1 MTRGVGSRLAGPR
14 ATALTLVGVLVWVAA
29 AVDPSDAAAAD
40 LFPVDDIV
48 GDVIGG
54 GADFVAA
61 QVAGGAV
68 AALLGIIKFLVGDL
82 DESFG
87 RQVVHLLLGLPDY
100 THPEHRALNRYA
112 EYVQAIGWALLGLT
126 FVGSALRYWAAGYG
140 AGSAGDALR
149 AFQSAAGAAAG
160 LVALE
165 PVWHFATVGI
175 NRLTWALASGPGVGD
190 RADDLFV
197 GALTAGLSEG
207 TVTPFGGLV
216 VIVSLGCVVWLLVT
230 KVVLA
235 AVLAILYLAA
245 PLAIALSPLRED
257 LGWLTD
263 GAVRGTLAVLAWPV
277 IWALCFAVFALVG
290 LDAYTGQNP
299 GANGA
304 LGKVIQPLV
313 AVAALLAAIKLP
325 KAVLDRAL
333 GAPVSPTA
341 RGALQ
346 TVALVG
352 RLRPGSAR

>member
-1 MTRGVGSRLAGPR
+1 MRGETRGLVGPR
-14 ATALTLVGVLVWVAA
+14 ATALALVGALVWVGVVIA
-29 AVDPSDAAAAD
+29 PPDASAAD

-48 GDVIGG
+48 GKVIGG
-54 GADFVAA
+54 GADFVAD

-82 DESFG
+82 DDSLG
-87 RQVVHLLLGLPDY
+87 RQLVHLLLGVPDY
-100 THPEHRALNRYA
+100 THADHRALNRYA
-112 EYVQAIGWALLGLT
+112 DFVQAIGWALLSLT
-126 FVGSALRYWAAGYG
+126 FLGSALRYWAAGYG

-149 AFQSAAGAAAG
+149 AFEHAASAAAG

-197 GALTAGLSEG
+197 GALTGGLSEG

-216 VIVSLGCVVWLLVT
+216 VVVSLGCVVWLLVT

-235 AVLAILYLAA
+235 AILAILYLAA
-245 PLAIALSPLRED
+245 PLAIALSPLRDD

-263 GAVRGTLAVLAWPV
+263 TVVRGTLAVLAWPV
-277 IWALCFAVFALVG
+277 IWALCFAAF
-290 LDAYTGQNP
+290 
-299 GANGA
+299 
-304 LGKVIQPLV
+304 
-313 AVAALLAAIKLP
+313 
-325 KAVLDRAL
+325 
-333 GAPVSPTA
+333 
-341 RGALQ
+341 
-346 TVALVG
+346 ALVG